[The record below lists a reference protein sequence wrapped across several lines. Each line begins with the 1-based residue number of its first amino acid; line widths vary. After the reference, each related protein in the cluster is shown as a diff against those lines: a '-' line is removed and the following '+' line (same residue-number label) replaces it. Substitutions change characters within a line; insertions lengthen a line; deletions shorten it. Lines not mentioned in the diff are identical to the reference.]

1 MRQRLAALILLTAG
15 LTLGGVTLGQRTPAA
30 GKPLAEVV
38 NAFGPTMSD
47 SGRAQ
52 LRTDLDAVRAGAAG
66 LNTAA
71 LPALAQ
77 ATDQTP
83 AQLQAA
89 IAQRYPD
96 VATGLT
102 ELPGILDR
110 FDGVANLLDAR
121 AADFDKV
128 DAIPVDGVTPRTV
141 PPALLVVSALLI
153 LLGGG
158 LLLRPSG
165 RALPATAA
173 GLGAVVFV
181 LALAVTLPAKADAS
195 ARVADALDPV
205 LQPAG
210 VAAVQRDLATVNA
223 MAAQL
228 RDELIPQT
236 AAALNTT
243 PAALVTQLGTAS
255 PAVGTLLRELPAA
268 QARFGALATTLQE
281 NTGTWRLA
289 TRPDLVLIVRT
300 LLATSA
306 AAVLAGVLALSA
318 GGLARRRRSEVEP
331 VATPEGR
338 GRTIPAQ
345 PAPAETPKHVGT

>member
-1 MRQRLAALILLTAG
+1 MRQRLAAVILLAAG
-15 LTLGGVTLGQRTPAA
+15 FTLGALTLAQDTPAA
-30 GKPLAEVV
+30 GKPLAQVV
-38 NAFGPTMSD
+38 DAFAPAMSEE
-47 SGRAQ
+47 GRAQ
-52 LRTDLDAVRAGAAG
+52 LRTDLGAVRAGAAG

-71 LPALAQ
+71 LPALAE
-77 ATDQTP
+77 ATGQTP

-89 IAQRYPD
+89 IAQQYPD

-110 FDGVANLLDAR
+110 FDGVANLLDAQ

-141 PPALLVVSALLI
+141 PPALLAVSALLI

-173 GLGAVVFV
+173 GLGAVVFA
-181 LALAVTLPAKADAS
+181 LALAATLPAKADAS
-195 ARVADALDPV
+195 ARVAEALDPV

-228 RDELIPQT
+228 SNDLIPET
-236 AAALNTT
+236 ATALNIT

-255 PAVGTLLRELPAA
+255 PAVGTLLRELPGA
-268 QARFGALATTLQE
+268 QARFGALSTTLQE
-281 NTGTWRLA
+281 NTETWRLA
-289 TRPDLVLIVRT
+289 TRPDLVLVVRT
-300 LLATSA
+300 LLVTSA
-306 AAVLAGVLALSA
+306 AAVLAGALALSA
-318 GGLARRRRSEVEP
+318 GGVAGRRRSEVEP
-331 VATPEGR
+331 LAAPVGAGGR
-338 GRTIPAQ
+338 IPAQ
-345 PAPAETPKHVGT
+345 PAPADTPKHAGT